1 MELNTVDFILG
12 LGTGLIL
19 GVGLTFA
26 AIRIKAF
33 FQGSEVKRLR
43 EENRHL
49 KRRLEEKDRHI
60 GRMLTETEKLVQ
72 GLAKVKIAV
81 PPQIE

>member
-1 MELNTVDFILG
+1 MEFSALEFILG
-12 LGTGLIL
+12 LVIGLIF
-19 GVGLTFA
+19 GVGLTLA
-26 AIRIKAF
+26 VIKIKSLF
-33 FQGSEVKRLR
+33 KGSEVKRLR
-43 EENRHL
+43 DENRQL

-81 PPQIE
+81 PPQVK

>member
-1 MELNTVDFILG
+1 MELHIVDLMLG

-19 GVGLTFA
+19 GVGLTLA
-26 AIRIKAF
+26 GIKIKGLF
-33 FQGSEVKRLR
+33 KGSEVKRLR

-49 KRRLEEKDRHI
+49 KRRIEEKDRHI

-72 GLAKVKIAV
+72 GLAKVKIPV
-81 PPQIE
+81 PPQVE

>member
-1 MELNTVDFILG
+1 MELDLVEFSLG
-12 LGTGLIL
+12 LATGLIM
-19 GVGLTFA
+19 GVGFTLAGVKLKGLF
-26 AIRIKAF
+26 K
-33 FQGSEVKRLR
+33 GSETKRLR
-43 EENRHL
+43 DENRNL

-72 GLAKVKIAV
+72 GLAKVKISV